1 MKIDRV
7 IMSKNIDH
15 DQLFKQLIG
24 TFFLD
29 FLDLFVPE
37 LADKIDRDNLEFLPQ
52 EYFTDIIEG
61 DRRAMDL
68 VVRINLR
75 RRPNEPEA
83 GKVWAIID
91 CEHQSNSEANFHR
104 RMFFYFAQLHRKY
117 LEPIYPIAIF
127 SFDEPKRQEPDK
139 YRVRL
144 PGFDVLE
151 FNFLR
156 IQLNQLNWRDFLK
169 QKNPVAAALMS
180 KMKIEKKDRAKVKVE
195 CLRSIA
201 TLKLDPARV
210 SILSGFVDSYLN
222 LDRLEEVEFE
232 REVASIKKESE
243 KEQVMQIVTSWME
256 QGIEQ
261 GRVEGEKEEALRLVS
276 RVLIRR
282 VGELDAGMNERLQ
295 QLSVIQLEDLL
306 DAALDFTAIDN
317 LEAWLSQN

>member
-1 MKIDRV
+1 MP
-7 IMSKNIDH
+7 KNIDH
-15 DQLFKQLIG
+15 DQLFKQLIS
-24 TFFLD
+24 TFFLE
-29 FLDLFVPE
+29 FLDLFAPE
-37 LADKIDRDNLEFLPQ
+37 LAVNIDRDNLEFLPQ

-75 RRPNEPEA
+75 RRPNEPEV

-91 CEHQSNSEANFHR
+91 CEHQSSSEANFQR

-117 LEPIYPIAIF
+117 LEPVYPIAIF

-144 PGFDVLE
+144 PGLDILE

-195 CLRSIA
+195 CLRAIA

-210 SILSGFVDSYLN
+210 SILSGFVDTYLN
-222 LDRLEEVEFE
+222 LNQLEVVEFE
-232 REVASIKKESE
+232 REVASIKKETE
-243 KEQVMQIVTSWME
+243 KEKVMQIVTSWME

-261 GRVEGEKEEALRLVS
+261 GEQKEALRLVS
-276 RVLIRR
+276 RVLHRR
-282 VGELDAGMNERLQ
+282 VGELEAGINERLQ
-295 QLSVIQLEDLL
+295 KLSVSQLEDLL
-306 DAALDFTAIDN
+306 DAALDFTQMEDLIN
-317 LEAWLSQN
+317 WLDAHESG

>member
-1 MKIDRV
+1 MPKT
-7 IMSKNIDH
+7 IDH

-24 TFFLD
+24 TFFLE

-37 LADKIDRDNLEFLPQ
+37 LAEKIERDNLEFLPQ

-68 VVRINLR
+68 VVRVNLR
-75 RRPNEPEA
+75 RRPNEPEV

-91 CEHQSNSEANFHR
+91 CEHQSNSEANFQR

-117 LEPIYPIAIF
+117 LEPVYPIAIF

-144 PGFDVLE
+144 PGLDILE

-180 KMKIEKKDRAKVKVE
+180 KMKIESKDRAKVKVE

-222 LDRLEEVEFE
+222 LNNLEEVEFE
-232 REVASIKKESE
+232 REVASIKKETE
-243 KEQVMQIVTSWME
+243 KERVMQIVTSWME

-261 GRVEGEKEEALRLVS
+261 GIEQGEQKATLKSVL
-276 RVLIRR
+276 RVLTRR
-282 VGELDAGMNERLQ
+282 VGELDAGVNERLQ
-295 QLSVIQLEDLL
+295 QLSVSKLEELH
-306 DAALDFTAIDN
+306 DAALDFTQIGDV
-317 LEAWLSQN
+317 LTWLDAHC

>member
-1 MKIDRV
+1 MAKT
-7 IMSKNIDH
+7 IDH
-15 DQLFKQLIG
+15 DQLFKQLIS
-24 TFFLD
+24 TFFIE

-37 LADKIDRDNLEFLPQ
+37 LAVNIDRDNLEFLPQ
-52 EYFTDIIEG
+52 EYFTDLIEG

-75 RRPNEPEA
+75 RRPNEPEV

-91 CEHQSNSEANFHR
+91 CEHQSSSEANFQR
-104 RMFFYFAQLHRKY
+104 RMFFYFAQLHRQY
-117 LEPIYPIAIF
+117 LEPVYPIAIF
-127 SFDEPKRQEPDK
+127 SFDEPKRQEQNK

-144 PGFDVLE
+144 PGLDILE

-180 KMKIEKKDRAKVKVE
+180 KMKIEKKERAKVKVE
-195 CLRSIA
+195 CLRAIA

-210 SILSGFVDSYLN
+210 SILSGFVDTYLN
-222 LDRLEEVEFE
+222 LNNLEVVEFD
-232 REVASIKKESE
+232 REVASIKKETE

-261 GRVEGEKEEALRLVS
+261 GEQKEALRLVS
-276 RVLIRR
+276 RVLHRR
-282 VGELDAGMNERLQ
+282 VGELDAGVNERLQ
-295 QLSVIQLEDLL
+295 LLSVSQLEDLL
-306 DAALDFTAIDN
+306 DAALDFSQMEN
-317 LEAWLSQN
+317 LTGWLDTHR

>member
-1 MKIDRV
+1 MAKP
-7 IMSKNIDH
+7 IDH
-15 DQLFKQLIG
+15 DQLFKQLIS
-24 TFFLD
+24 TFFLE

-37 LADKIDRDNLEFLPQ
+37 LAVNIDRDNLEFLPQ
-52 EYFTDIIEG
+52 EYFTDLIEG

-75 RRPNEPEA
+75 RRPNEPEV

-91 CEHQSNSEANFHR
+91 CEHQSSSEANFQR
-104 RMFFYFAQLHRKY
+104 RMFFYFAQLHRQY
-117 LEPIYPIAIF
+117 LEPVYPIAIF
-127 SFDEPKRQEPDK
+127 SFDEPKRQEHNK

-144 PGFDVLE
+144 PGLDILE

-180 KMKIEKKDRAKVKVE
+180 KMKIEKKERAKVKVE
-195 CLRSIA
+195 CLRAIA

-210 SILSGFVDSYLN
+210 SILSGFVDTYLN
-222 LDRLEEVEFE
+222 LNNLEVVEFE
-232 REVASIKKESE
+232 REVASIKKETE

-261 GRVEGEKEEALRLVS
+261 GIEQGEQKATLKSVL
-276 RVLIRR
+276 RVLHRR
-282 VGELDAGMNERLQ
+282 VGELDAGVNERLQ
-295 QLSVIQLEDLL
+295 LLSVNQLEDLL
-306 DAALDFTAIDN
+306 DAALDFSQMEDLTG
-317 LEAWLSQN
+317 WLDTHR

>member
-1 MKIDRV
+1 
-7 IMSKNIDH
+7 
-15 DQLFKQLIG
+15 
-24 TFFLD
+24 
-29 FLDLFVPE
+29 
-37 LADKIDRDNLEFLPQ
+37 
-52 EYFTDIIEG
+52 
-61 DRRAMDL
+61 MDL

-75 RRPNEPEA
+75 RRPNEPEV

-91 CEHQSNSEANFHR
+91 CEHQSGSEANFQR

-117 LEPIYPIAIF
+117 LEPVYPIAIF

-144 PGFDVLE
+144 PGLDILD

-195 CLRSIA
+195 CLRAIA

-210 SILSGFVDSYLN
+210 SILSGFVDTYLN
-222 LDRLEEVEFE
+222 LNQLEVVEFE
-232 REVASIKKESE
+232 REVASIKKETE
-243 KEQVMQIVTSWME
+243 KEKVMQIVTSWME

-261 GRVEGEKEEALRLVS
+261 GEQKATLKSVL
-276 RVLIRR
+276 RVLHRR
-282 VGELDAGMNERLQ
+282 VGELAGGINERLQ
-295 QLSVIQLEDLL
+295 QLSVSQLEDLL
-306 DAALDFTAIDN
+306 DAALDFTQMEDLIS
-317 LEAWLSQN
+317 WLDAHR

>member
-1 MKIDRV
+1 LN
-7 IMSKNIDH
+7 S
-15 DQLFKQLIG
+15 
-24 TFFLD
+24 FFLE

-37 LADKIDRDNLEFLPQ
+37 LAVNIDRDNLEFLPQ
-52 EYFTDIIEG
+52 EYFTDLIEG

-75 RRPNEPEA
+75 RRPNEPEV

-91 CEHQSNSEANFHR
+91 CEHQSSSEANFQR
-104 RMFFYFAQLHRKY
+104 RMFFYFAQLHRQY
-117 LEPIYPIAIF
+117 LEPVYPIAIF
-127 SFDEPKRQEPDK
+127 SFDEPKRQEQNK

-144 PGFDVLE
+144 PGLDILE

-195 CLRSIA
+195 CLRAIA

-210 SILSGFVDSYLN
+210 SILSGFVDTYLN
-222 LDRLEEVEFE
+222 LNQSEVVEFE
-232 REVASIKKESE
+232 REVASIKKETE

-261 GRVEGEKEEALRLVS
+261 GRVEGGKEEALRLVS
-276 RVLIRR
+276 RVLHRR
-282 VGELDAGMNERLQ
+282 VGELDTGVNERLQ
-295 QLSVIQLEDLL
+295 LLSVSQLEDLH
-306 DAALDFTAIDN
+306 DAALDFSQMEDLTD
-317 LEAWLSQN
+317 WLDTHR

>member
-1 MKIDRV
+1 MAKT
-7 IMSKNIDH
+7 IDH
-15 DQLFKQLIG
+15 DQLFKQLIS
-24 TFFLD
+24 TFFLE

-37 LADKIDRDNLEFLPQ
+37 LAVNIDRDNLEFLPQ
-52 EYFTDIIEG
+52 EYFTDLIEG

-75 RRPNEPEA
+75 RRPNEPEV

-91 CEHQSNSEANFHR
+91 CEHQSSSEANFQR
-104 RMFFYFAQLHRKY
+104 RMFFYFAQLHRQY
-117 LEPIYPIAIF
+117 LEPVYPIAIF
-127 SFDEPKRQEPDK
+127 SFDEPKRQEQNK

-144 PGFDVLE
+144 PGLDILE

-169 QKNPVAAALMS
+169 QKNPVAAALMA

-195 CLRSIA
+195 CLRAIA

-210 SILSGFVDSYLN
+210 SILSGFVDTYLN
-222 LDRLEEVEFE
+222 LNNLEVVEFE
-232 REVASIKKESE
+232 REVANIKKETE

-261 GRVEGEKEEALRLVS
+261 GEQKATLKSVL
-276 RVLIRR
+276 RVLHRR
-282 VGELDAGMNERLQ
+282 VGELDAGVNERLQ
-295 QLSVIQLEDLL
+295 LLSVSQLEDLL
-306 DAALDFTAIDN
+306 DAALDFSQMEN
-317 LEAWLSQN
+317 LTGWLDTHR

>member
-1 MKIDRV
+1 MP
-7 IMSKNIDH
+7 KNIDH
-15 DQLFKQLIG
+15 DQLFKQLIS

-37 LADKIDRDNLEFLPQ
+37 LAVNIDRDSLEFLPQ
-52 EYFTDIIEG
+52 EYFTDLVEG

-75 RRPNEPEA
+75 RRPNEPEV

-91 CEHQSNSEANFHR
+91 CEHQSSSEANFQR

-117 LEPIYPIAIF
+117 LEPVYPIAIF

-139 YRVRL
+139 YQVRL
-144 PGFDVLE
+144 PGLDILE

-180 KMKIEKKDRAKVKVE
+180 KMRIEKKERAKVKVE
-195 CLRSIA
+195 CLRAIA

-210 SILSGFVDSYLN
+210 SILSGFVDTYLN
-222 LDRLEEVEFE
+222 LNKLEVAEFD
-232 REVASIKKESE
+232 REVASIKKETE
-243 KEQVMQIVTSWME
+243 KEKVMQIVTSWME

-261 GRVEGEKEEALRLVS
+261 GIEQGEQKATLKSVL
-276 RVLIRR
+276 RVLNRR
-282 VGELDAGMNERLQ
+282 VGELDAGVNERLQ
-295 QLSVIQLEDLL
+295 LLSVSQLEDLL
-306 DAALDFTAIDN
+306 DAALDFSQMGD
-317 LEAWLSQN
+317 LLAWLDAHR

>member
-1 MKIDRV
+1 MAKT
-7 IMSKNIDH
+7 IDH
-15 DQLFKQLIG
+15 DQLFKQLIS
-24 TFFLD
+24 TFFLE

-37 LADKIDRDNLEFLPQ
+37 LAVNIDRDNLEFLPQ
-52 EYFTDIIEG
+52 EYFTDLIEG

-75 RRPNEPEA
+75 RRPNEPEV

-91 CEHQSNSEANFHR
+91 CEHQSSSEANFQR
-104 RMFFYFAQLHRKY
+104 RMFFYFAQLHRQY
-117 LEPIYPIAIF
+117 LEPVYPIAIF
-127 SFDEPKRQEPDK
+127 SFDEPKRQEQDR

-144 PGFDVLE
+144 PGLDILE

-180 KMKIEKKDRAKVKVE
+180 KMKIEKKERAKVKVE
-195 CLRSIA
+195 CLRAIA

-210 SILSGFVDSYLN
+210 SILSGFVDTYLN
-222 LDRLEEVEFE
+222 LNNLEVVEFE
-232 REVASIKKESE
+232 REVASIKKETE

-261 GRVEGEKEEALRLVS
+261 GEQKEALRLVS
-276 RVLIRR
+276 RVLHRR
-282 VGELDAGMNERLQ
+282 VGELDAGVNERLQ
-295 QLSVIQLEDLL
+295 LLSVSQLEDLL
-306 DAALDFTAIDN
+306 DAALDFSQMEN
-317 LEAWLSQN
+317 LTGWLDTHR